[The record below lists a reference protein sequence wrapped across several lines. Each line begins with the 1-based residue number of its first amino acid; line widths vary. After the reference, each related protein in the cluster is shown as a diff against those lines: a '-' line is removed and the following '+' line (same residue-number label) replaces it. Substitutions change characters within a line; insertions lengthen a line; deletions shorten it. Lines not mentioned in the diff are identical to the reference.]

1 MASSSSGSG
10 VGFFGLLAV
19 AFIILKLTGYI
30 NWSWW
35 FVLGPLWMPIVFVLA
50 ILLVVYFIA
59 AIKTK

>member
-50 ILLVVYFIA
+50 ILLFVYFIA